1 MNVGANNMILKRR
14 QRKVTKHA
22 NPEKASRFQIYIHIY
37 YQYTIPLVGIG
48 VAVGRGTRYGS

>member
-22 NPEKASRFQIYIHIY
+22 NPEKAK
-37 YQYTIPLVGIG
+37 
-48 VAVGRGTRYGS
+48 